1 MPFAPLRLSRGR
13 LQSRFVA
20 RVTLPPNGCIAASP
34 SDRMRPPRGRPL
46 RMAAHPTA
54 PFEVHAYDLPTLV
67 RLTAKLSR
75 WNSEDAVSSKSHPA
89 YLDSY
94 FTALKVRTIVVE
106 PSYVDRDYLEDFAYY
121 YVRCYEPYE
130 RYCSRL
136 HFFSEAFDETAF
148 QAVLSGGNSALTI
161 EVLKQ
166 SYCGFIVIKPLPQ
179 TVFGRTCLKTYPVQD
194 GRVFPVTRSFA
205 ANLFGIPLNIAD
217 TLPFQEQDNVVA
229 ACATSA
235 LWSVLQGTAKEFQ
248 HAQLTPIDITRA
260 ATEMLPAESRMI
272 PNRGGLS
279 TAMMAEAIRAV
290 GLEPLTL
297 DVPEN
302 DGITL
307 RAALYAYLHAR
318 IPVILGVRLCDTA
331 SGEIM
336 GDHAVA
342 VTGFKLADAPA
353 EPLTGSGFRLL
364 AARIQKIYAHDDQVG
379 PFARMEFDGH
389 RIEVELGDGRGP
401 VPVETLSTSWRNGSG
416 TIDQVRAAP
425 LIVLV
430 PLYHKIRIPYEDI
443 IQVVMD
449 FHKFLTTA
457 KPLNELAGAGE
468 LEWDIHLTTVND
480 LKSDLQS
487 CQQLKG
493 EPRLRWLT
501 QGMPRFL
508 WRATALSGAQ
518 RVLDVFLDATD
529 IHTSERVHGVL
540 VYDDELAAVFELIA
554 NHPRIDALTEL
565 PGALRILRS
574 LKPPAA

>member
-1 MPFAPLRLSRGR
+1 MAIPL
-13 LQSRFVA
+13 
-20 RVTLPPNGCIAASP
+20 
-34 SDRMRPPRGRPL
+34 
-46 RMAAHPTA
+46 TA
-54 PFEVHAYDLPTLV
+54 PFEVHTYDLPTLI

-75 WNSEDAVSSKSHPA
+75 WNSEEAVSNKSHPA

-94 FTALKVRTIVVE
+94 FTALKARTIVVE

-148 QAVLSGGNSALTI
+148 RSLLSGGDGALTI
-161 EVLKQ
+161 EALKQ

-179 TVFGRTCLKTYPVQD
+179 TVFGRTCLKTYPAED
-194 GRVFPVTRSFA
+194 GRAFPVTRSFA
-205 ANLFGIPLNIAD
+205 ANLFGVSLNIAQ

-260 ATEMLPAESRMI
+260 ATEFLPTESRMI

-290 GLEPLTL
+290 HLEPLTL
-297 DVPEN
+297 NVPEN
-302 DGITL
+302 DNITL
-307 RAALYAYLHAR
+307 RAALYAYLRAR

-331 SGEIM
+331 TTAIM

-342 VTGFKLADAPA
+342 VTGYKLADVPA
-353 EPLTGSGFRLL
+353 EPLTPSGFRLR
-364 AARIQKIYAHDDQVG
+364 AARMQKIYAHDDQVG
-379 PFARMEFDGH
+379 PFARMEFDGTQ
-389 RIEVELGDGRGP
+389 IEVELADGRGA
-401 VPVETLSTSWRNGSG
+401 VPVETLSTSWRNDSG
-416 TIDQVRAAP
+416 TINQVRAAP

-449 FHKFLTTA
+449 FHKFLSTA
-457 KPLNELAGAGE
+457 KPLNEVASAGS

-487 CQQLKG
+487 NEQLKG
-493 EPRLRWLT
+493 ESRLRWLT

-508 WRATALSGAQ
+508 WQATALTGTE
-518 RVLDVFLDATD
+518 RVLDVLFDATD
-529 IHTSERVHGVL
+529 IHTSESVHGVL
-540 VYDDELAAVFELIA
+540 VYDDALAAVLELIA
-554 NHPRIDALTEL
+554 KDPKIDTLTEL

-574 LKPPAA
+574 LKKSAL